1 MLIPSP
7 LTTFLS
13 RGVGVWQQGSVRL
26 LLKHRDYTHR
36 GVNERKRLIA
46 APIRIQLVI
55 LTLKFRSEVFF
66 ANPRFADLG
75 VLAWVCVGGSLR
87 GTG

>member
-1 MLIPSP
+1 MSIN
-7 LTTFLS
+7 
-13 RGVGVWQQGSVRL
+13 G
-26 LLKHRDYTHR
+26 
-36 GVNERKRLIA
+36 LIA

-55 LTLKFRSEVFF
+55 LTLKFRSEVVF

-75 VLAWVCVGGSLR
+75 VLAGVCVGGSLL